1 MKFITGSLV
10 IFIVMFSLRA
20 QEDFKAGDIVY
31 STVAVLRVRATPDLN
46 GKQMG
51 KLEKGDSLR
60 VLQVTGSEVTV
71 DKKKARWVE
80 FDFEGQKGY
89 AFAGFLSAKWPLLVH
104 TAKQW
109 EKAEK
114 KNAASIARRE
124 KQAKSLPADEPQ
136 PFVECLSIETF
147 GYPAEYEAGC
157 SDKKIEAIR
166 KIMQQRGLN
175 RNEAVEQY
183 GDAYCRGWLELEIA
197 GYNCSLDGDKVSEFP
212 IEN

>member
-1 MKFITGSLV
+1 MKIITASLAFLAV
-10 IFIVMFSLRA
+10 IFSLPA
-20 QEDFKAGDIVY
+20 QENLKAGDLVY

-46 GKQMG
+46 GKQIG

-60 VLQVTGSEVTV
+60 ILQVTGPEVTV

-89 AFAGFLSAKWPLLVH
+89 AFAGFLSTNWPLLIH
-104 TAKQW
+104 SAKQW
-109 EKAEK
+109 EKVEK

-124 KQAKSLPADEPQ
+124 KEAKNMPPDEPK
-136 PFVECLSIETF
+136 PFSECLDTAAF

-157 SDKKIEAIR
+157 SDTKIGAIR
-166 KIMQQRGLN
+166 KLMQQRGLS

-183 GDAYCRGWLELEIA
+183 GDAYCRGWLQLEIV
-197 GYNCSLDGDKVSEFP
+197 GYNCSLDGDKVSAFP
-212 IEN
+212 IQD